1 MQQDEET
8 SPGTTDR
15 PQTTMWSWLK
25 SPWLLL
31 ILGSVT
37 ALLLWVGCGVWIE
50 HRRATVLAELRA
62 SPGLDVRNLGDK
74 RYPVWM
80 PARLG
85 DQLQNIWDPRIVD
98 GPLVVD
104 VLEPL
109 SERQLDLLVR
119 QPSIYRM
126 LFSDGSHVSD
136 EVLLTLC
143 ETHHFKFLE
152 FGRPRQLTHKHYEAL
167 THNPNLEALWKAE
180 GPFDQTALNALER
193 MRQLTDLELAGPL
206 SDAVR
211 VTGLG
216 RLPHLR
222 NLEWQDSQLT
232 DEQVPDLAG
241 FPSLST
247 LRLYQTQLTRRSWA
261 ALGSMRV
268 DTLHLES
275 PHIDDRLVD
284 ELSRNSKLSSLTLRG
299 GQVGDLALRKYLGG
313 GRRDSV
319 ETETRDLSLETAKLI
334 GNSPWLRSLQIRGGP
349 QVDDETLK
357 AMASKNLW
365 ELSILSSSITD
376 AGVEYLGGYP
386 ELRSLGLANSHIT
399 NRSLKALSEQKG
411 LGCLDLRNTAI
422 TDDGLRR
429 YYLSTDFMSLHR
441 LHLGGTQVSAA
452 AVKEFQQKHPDSV
465 VYGVDGI
472 EAEDQAEEWFRPLD
486 ATERP

>member
-15 PQTTMWSWLK
+15 PQTTMWSWLM

-50 HRRATVLAELRA
+50 YRRAAVLAELRA
-62 SPGLDVRNLGDK
+62 SPGLDVRDLGDK

-80 PARLG
+80 PTWLG

-98 GPLVVD
+98 VPLVVD

-136 EVLLTLC
+136 EALLTLC
-143 ETHHFKFLE
+143 ETQHFKMLE

-241 FPSLST
+241 FPSLSLLALHKT
-247 LRLYQTQLTRRSWA
+247 LLTRRSWA
-261 ALGSMRV
+261 ALGSMHI
-268 DTLHLES
+268 DQLDLES
-275 PHIDDRLVD
+275 PHIDDHLAD
-284 ELSRNSKLSSLTLRG
+284 ELSRNPNLRSFRLRG
-299 GQVGDLALRKYLGG
+299 GQFTDRALRRFLEGG
-313 GRRDSV
+313 QRESV
-319 ETETRDLSLETAKLI
+319 DTETGDLSLETAKLI
-334 GNSPWLRSLQIRGGP
+334 GSVPWLRRLEIRGGP
-349 QVDDETLK
+349 QIDDEILK
-357 AMASKNLW
+357 AIAHEHLW
-365 ELSILSSSITD
+365 TLSILNSSITD
-376 AGVEYLGGYP
+376 AGVEALLHHS
-386 ELRSLGLANSHIT
+386 ELMTVGLANSRIT
-399 NRSLKALSEQKG
+399 DRSLKALNT
-411 LGCLDLRNTAI
+411 LRRLNNLDLRNTAI

-429 YYLSTDFMSLHR
+429 YYLSTDFMFLHR

-452 AVKEFQQKHPDSV
+452 AVKEFQQQHPDLV

-472 EAEDQAEEWFRPLD
+472 EADDRTKEWFRPLD